1 MTMYFMRKS
10 GQYDVSGPSYDPN
23 TPQTIGFYKLGGVC
37 VVIVE
42 GHDRSVKIEYKV
54 DTEG

>member
-1 MTMYFMRKS
+1 MYFMRKS
-10 GQYDVSGPSYDPN
+10 SQYSVSEPSYDPN
-23 TPQTIGFYKLGGVC
+23 TPQTIGFYKFGGIR

-42 GHDRSVKIEYKV
+42 GHDRSVKIEYRL